1 MTSLRLFVA
10 APLPAAL
17 RASLLELQARL
28 EAPLWEL
35 SLVRPEDFHLTLHF
49 LGSTPKRVLDDLKR
63 ELGALCHARRPFD
76 LALRGLG
83 AFPNETEPR
92 VLWTGVEDSHGRLR
106 ELFEASRRCLNAYRL
121 FKLREDLTPHITLAR
136 VRRLAGAWSPE
147 PLRVLQR
154 ETGRLGVLPVER
166 LVLFRSREPGEAGI
180 PYEALA
186 ELVLQA

>member
-1 MTSLRLFVA
+1 LRLFVA

-147 PLRVLQR
+147 PLRVLQK
-154 ETGRLGVLPVER
+154 ETGRLGGLPVER